1 MDQIDL
7 KDLNQGGADYG
18 YIIVKATT
26 AGGAL
31 PVEQAVV
38 TVRDLEDRIISVM
51 FTDGSGLTQ
60 RLKVL
65 APPKS
70 NSASPGTAL
79 PPFYAYN
86 IDTDKE
92 GFISVRNV
100 DVPVYPGITSIQ
112 TVELLPLSEG
122 NEGNENGDVIYNE
135 GFPPDL

>member
-1 MDQIDL
+1 MDQLDL

-38 TVRDLEDRIISVM
+38 TVRDLEDRIISIM
-51 FTDGSGLTQ
+51 FTDSSGLTQ

-70 NSASPGTAL
+70 NSASPGTDL
-79 PPFYAYN
+79 PPFYDYN

-122 NEGNENGDVIYNE
+122 NEGNENGDIIYNE

>member
-1 MDQIDL
+1 MDQNLSDV
-7 KDLNQGGADYG
+7 NYG

-31 PVEQAVV
+31 PVERAIV
-38 TVRDLEDRIISVM
+38 TVRDLDDRILSVS

-60 RLKVL
+60 RIKVL

-70 NSASPGTAL
+70 NSESPSADL

-92 GFISVRNV
+92 GYVSVRNV
-100 DVPVYPGITSIQ
+100 DVPVYPGITSVQ
-112 TVELLPLSEG
+112 TVELMPLSEG
-122 NEGNENGDVIYNE
+122 NEGNKYGDVIYNE

>member
-1 MDQIDL
+1 MDQ
-7 KDLNQGGADYG
+7 NQSGVNYG

-31 PVEQAVV
+31 PVERAIV
-38 TVRDLEDRIISVM
+38 TVRDLEDRIISVS

-60 RLKVL
+60 KIKVL
-65 APPKS
+65 TPPKS
-70 NSASPGTAL
+70 NSQSPGTNL

-92 GFISVRNV
+92 GYISVRDV
-100 DVPVYPGITSIQ
+100 DVPVYPGITSVQ
-112 TVELLPLSEG
+112 TVELIPLSEG
-122 NEGNENGDVIYNE
+122 NEDNKNGDIIYNE